1 MASSVYAS
9 SARDAL
15 PIPNTAGS
23 VITKLEDIF
32 ESITDCLLEKNKEL
46 TICLKTR
53 PPKVTQE
60 DETGN
65 RKRLMSGVR
74 KITFPSRNP
83 KEAWK
88 FSAFFFTDGEL
99 NCCSYG
105 TAALLRILELS
116 HEALVTGVV
125 TTKRDIYYRDPELF
139 VKQAVVDR
147 YVDDIAYTLGVER
160 DALNV
165 VAAAKGLVAGA
176 FSLTRKDKSRI
187 DYSEEIEGT
196 LVPSTKEKLDIEL
209 NEVKWILVIEKE
221 AKGYPDIQT
230 RQFLHLLWAQNPD
243 IPIFALV
250 DFDPDGLGIMSTY
263 KYGSMALSH
272 ETINLAVPTIKW
284 LGIRSSD
291 FIADDDCQGL
301 LRLSARDRR
310 IARKMLEK
318 DMFEEGGNEIEWRRE
333 LQVMLMLNVK
343 AEIQILGNG
352 EKLSQWLD
360 GKLANEISDS

>member
-88 FSAFFFTDGEL
+88 FT
-99 NCCSYG
+99 
-105 TAALLRILELS
+105 ALLRILELS

-165 VAAAKGLVAGA
+165 ATFRTLATSQYWNESAAGKG
-176 FSLTRKDKSRI
+176 I
-187 DYSEEIEGT
+187 
-196 LVPSTKEKLDIEL
+196 
-209 NEVKWILVIEKE
+209 
-221 AKGYPDIQT
+221 
-230 RQFLHLLWAQNPD
+230 
-243 IPIFALV
+243 
-250 DFDPDGLGIMSTY
+250 IMT
-263 KYGSMALSH
+263 ASH
-272 ETINLAVPTIKW
+272 
-284 LGIRSSD
+284 
-291 FIADDDCQGL
+291 
-301 LRLSARDRR
+301 RLSARF
-310 IARKMLEK
+310 L
-318 DMFEEGGNEIEWRRE
+318 
-333 LQVMLMLNVK
+333 
-343 AEIQILGNG
+343 
-352 EKLSQWLD
+352 
-360 GKLANEISDS
+360 